1 MKSMNKKAKTALL
14 VTAGIG
20 AALGGTALVAGLAYT
35 EIMTSVI
42 ARRKNRATDALVAA
56 VSKHP
61 PQPLDESIVQLSR
74 DVRELPMEAV
84 EIRSQDRYVLRG
96 RWYPAENAKRTVILA
111 HGWHS
116 RWYVDFSASTPFLH
130 ESGCNLLLIDQRC
143 HGDSGGDLIGY
154 GVCERND
161 ILSWLEYV
169 EANHGGL
176 PVYLCGLS
184 MGAATV
190 LMAAALPI
198 EDRVCGIIADSAYA
212 NPNDV
217 IRHTLKKNVGPLASP
232 TLAAVNLNC
241 KRRGKFSFGDAS
253 PVKAMKQNKTIPC
266 LFIHGDA
273 DTFVPCEMGMK
284 NYTACKAPKELL
296 VVPDADHGMSFVVSP
311 EAYKKKVLDFFT
323 AYDPP
328 APPTRRKCLFG
339 HRKGTNS

>member
-1 MKSMNKKAKTALL
+1 MNKKAKKALL

-42 ARRKNRATDALVAA
+42 ARRKNRATDALMAA
-56 VSKHP
+56 VSKNP
-61 PQPLDESIVQLSR
+61 PLPPDDSIR
-74 DVRELPMEAV
+74 ENIRAVREIPMETV
-84 EIRSQDRYVLRG
+84 EIRSHDRYVLRG
-96 RWYPAENAKRTVILA
+96 RWYPAENAQRTVILA

-130 ESGCNLLLIDQRC
+130 DNGCNLLLIDQRC

-161 ILSWLEYV
+161 ILSWLDYL
-169 EANHGGL
+169 EANHPGL
-176 PVYLCGLS
+176 PIYLCGLS

-190 LMAAALPI
+190 LMATELPI
-198 EDRVCGIIADSAYA
+198 EERVRGVIADSAYA
-212 NPNDV
+212 TPIDI

-241 KRRGKFSFGDAS
+241 KRRGKFTFGDAS
-253 PVKAMKQNKTIPC
+253 PVKAMKKNETIPC

-273 DTFVPCEMGMK
+273 DTFVPCEMGMQ

-296 VVPDADHGMSFVVSP
+296 VVPEADHGMSFLVAP
-311 EAYKKKVLDFFT
+311 EVYQKKVLDFFAT
-323 AYDPP
+323 YDPP
-328 APPTRRKCLFG
+328 APPKRRKCLFG
-339 HRKGTNS
+339 NRKSTES

>member
-1 MKSMNKKAKTALL
+1 MNKKAKTALL

-20 AALGGTALVAGLAYT
+20 AALGGTAIAAGIAYT
-35 EIMTSVI
+35 EVMTSVI

-56 VSKHP
+56 VSKNKAL
-61 PQPLDESIVQLSR
+61 PLDDSIHEQAQR
-74 DVRELPMEAV
+74 VREIPMETV
-84 EIRSQDRYVLRG
+84 EIRSHDRYVLRG
-96 RWYPAENAKRTVILA
+96 RWYPAENPKRTVILA

-116 RWYVDFSASTPFLH
+116 HWYVDFSASTPFLH
-130 ESGCNLLLIDQRC
+130 ENGCNLLLIDQRC

-161 ILSWLEYV
+161 ILSWLEFV
-169 EANHGGL
+169 ETNHGGL

-190 LMAAALPI
+190 LMATELPI
-198 EDRVCGIIADSAYA
+198 EERVRGIIADSAYA
-212 NPNDV
+212 KPNDI
-217 IRHTLKKNVGPLASP
+217 IRLTLKRNIGPLASP
-232 TLAAVNLNC
+232 TLAAVSLNC
-241 KRRGKFSFGDAS
+241 KRRGKFTFGDAS
-253 PVKAMKQNKTIPC
+253 PVGAMKKNKTIPC

-296 VVPDADHGMSFVVSP
+296 VVPEAEHGMSFVVAP
-311 EAYKKKVLDFFT
+311 DVYKKKVLDFFT

-328 APPTRRKCLFG
+328 APPKRRKCLFG
-339 HRKGTNS
+339 NRKGTVS

>member
-1 MKSMNKKAKTALL
+1 MNKKAKTALL

-20 AALGGTALVAGLAYT
+20 AALGGTAIAAGIAYT

-56 VSKHP
+56 VSKSKAL
-61 PQPLDESIVQLSR
+61 PLDDSIHEQAQRVK
-74 DVRELPMEAV
+74 ETPMEAV
-84 EIRSQDRYVLRG
+84 EIRSHDRYVLRG
-96 RWYPAENAKRTVILA
+96 RWYPAENPKRTVILA

-116 RWYVDFSASTPFLH
+116 QWYVDFSASTPFLH
-130 ESGCNLLLIDQRC
+130 DNGCNLLFIDQRC
-143 HGDSGGDLIGY
+143 HGESGGDLIGY

-161 ILSWLEYV
+161 ILSWLEFI

-190 LMAAALPI
+190 LMATELPI
-198 EDRVCGIIADSAYA
+198 EERVCGIIADSAYA
-212 NPNDV
+212 KPND
-217 IRHTLKKNVGPLASP
+217 IIHHTLKHSIGPLASP

-241 KRRGKFSFGDAS
+241 KRRGKFTFGDAA
-253 PVKAMKQNKTIPC
+253 PVKAMKKNQTIPC

-273 DTFVPCEMGMK
+273 DTFVPCGMGMK
-284 NYTACKAPKELL
+284 NYTACKAPKDLL
-296 VVPDADHGMSFVVSP
+296 VVPEAEHGMSFVVAP
-311 EAYKKKVLDFFT
+311 DVYKKKVLDFFA

-328 APPTRRKCLFG
+328 APPKRRKCLFG
-339 HRKGTNS
+339 NRKDPVS